1 MAQKLARELGLAVG
15 ISSGANFLG
24 ALQLQNEMGSNAAV
38 ATIFSD
44 CNKKYLSTDLMREE
58 PVRPDYESTSVE
70 LLSFKVF
77 KRVCDT
83 CCDMLDCELKPCE
96 FKADSLR

>member
-1 MAQKLARELGLAVG
+1 MAQKLAQQLGLSVG

-24 ALQLQNEMGSNAAV
+24 AVQIQNELGKDISV
-38 ATIFSD
+38 ATVFAD

-58 PVRPDYESTSVE
+58 PVREDYESTHIE
-70 LLSFKVF
+70 LTGFEVF

-83 CCDMLDCELKPCE
+83 CCDLYECD
-96 FKADSLR
+96 LRSC